1 MLIYDRLSSVKKAV
15 KISSLPNHIEL
26 GRYYVLDEKGRERD
40 LTEKLIDI
48 GTEKQ
53 IVQELLSPKKDSSRQ
68 LFNQFYDDISG
79 NNGSFIEVIPLI
91 QEVGEKV
98 PLNSF
103 EEKLEKELFHLE
115 EILRQP
121 HFLLT
126 RDITKVNVSRAKR
139 ISNKSYQ
146 YLASH
151 TEDWQQKTVVSFK
164 PSRLLTEELF
174 EYYDIYENQIFTAF
188 LRRTARHLSTRID
201 LLKDITGVLD
211 DRDCLFENRSDDK
224 GWYKKIERNLTL
236 ISRVFK
242 RGITD
247 DSGDLAHTHKLLAEH
262 TRMVLCDLQR
272 RISLLL
278 SSELV
283 KNVNSITARNLMTD
297 TEVKATNVTINHKH
311 YRYLRDLWKELNHY
325 QVIKKEEEELQYEQT
340 TIQGVRDYAKAAI
353 RYTVENCLDYIISGD
368 YNHWK
373 AQRDNSSTIAFDE
386 LSDRTF
392 KLSIGTHSIKLVVL
406 ASAISDELENIS
418 SDTVVLYYPGKDC
431 SVIDIKP
438 NRIAINPYQADSV
451 ERIGRLVK
459 TRLIVDLV
467 DKIHRPY
474 KFPSK
479 LLPYLAFLNQDFV
492 EFDTKRFEYYFVK
505 YPDRLVFDPIGRQ
518 MDANKDFAN
527 KKYSER
533 VELKELMK
541 ALVDSINVEGES
553 IKSALKCPDC
563 ASPYSSYI
571 NSSLNHLQC
580 DCGFVLSI
588 HKDEIT
594 LCNMDEKYRD
604 LSDTDWGMDRII
616 IKTNA

>member
-1 MLIYDRLSSVKKAV
+1 MLIYDRLSTENKLVKF
-15 KISSLPNHIEL
+15 SSLPNHIEL
-26 GRYYVLDEKGRERD
+26 GRYYVVDEKGKERD
-40 LTEKLIDI
+40 LTESLIDV
-48 GTEKQ
+48 GTGKQ
-53 IVQELLSPKKDSSRQ
+53 VLQELLSPKKDSSRQ

-79 NNGSFIEVIPLI
+79 NKGEVIEVIPLI
-91 QEVGEKV
+91 QEVVEKV

-164 PSRLLTEELF
+164 PSRLLSEELY
-174 EYYDIYENQIFTAF
+174 EYYDIYENQILAAF
-188 LRRTARHLSTRID
+188 LRRTARHLSTRIEQ
-201 LLKDITGVLD
+201 LKDITGVLD
-211 DRDCLFENRSDDK
+211 DRECLFENRNDDK

-247 DSGDLAHTHKLLAEH
+247 DSGELAHTHKLIAAH

-278 SSELV
+278 SSDLV
-283 KNVNSITARNLMTD
+283 KNVNSVTAHNLMTD
-297 TEVKATNVTINHKH
+297 KEVKATNVTINHKH
-311 YRYLRDLWKELNHY
+311 YRYLRGLWKELNHY
-325 QVIKKEEEELQYEQT
+325 QVIKKEEEELNYEQT

-353 RYTVENCLDYIISGD
+353 RYTVEDCLDYILNGD
-368 YNHWK
+368 YSHWT
-373 AQRDNSSTIAFDE
+373 AQKENSSAIVFE
-386 LSDRTF
+386 EKSDKTF
-392 KLSIGTHSIKLVVL
+392 KLTIGKHSIKIVVF
-406 ASAISDELENIS
+406 ASGISDELGSIP

-431 SVIDIKP
+431 PVIDVKP
-438 NRIAINPYQADSV
+438 NRIAINPYQVDSV
-451 ERIGRLVK
+451 ERIGRMIKTQLIFNLVNE
-459 TRLIVDLV
+459 
-467 DKIHRPY
+467 IHEPH

-479 LLPYLAFLNQDFV
+479 LLPYLVYLDQTFL
-492 EFDTKRFEYYFVK
+492 EFDTTRFEYSFTK
-505 YPDRLVFDPIGRQ
+505 FPSRLVYDSIARQ
-518 MDANKDFAN
+518 MDSDKEFAN
-527 KKYSER
+527 RKYSEKQ
-533 VELKELMK
+533 ELKEKMK
-541 ALVDSINVEGES
+541 ALVEDINAVGES
-553 IKSALKCPDC
+553 IKRMLKCPDC
-563 ASPYSSYI
+563 STPYSSYI

-588 HKDEIT
+588 RKDGIA

-604 LSDTDWGMDRII
+604 LSDTDWGMDRIVI
-616 IKTNA
+616 RTTT

>member
-53 IVQELLSPKKDSSRQ
+53 IFQELLSPKKDSSRQ

-224 GWYKKIERNLTL
+224 GWYKKIERNLT
-236 ISRVFK
+236 SRSTVSK
-242 RGITD
+242 W
-247 DSGDLAHTHKLLAEH
+247 L
-262 TRMVLCDLQR
+262 
-272 RISLLL
+272 
-278 SSELV
+278 
-283 KNVNSITARNLMTD
+283 
-297 TEVKATNVTINHKH
+297 TI
-311 YRYLRDLWKELNHY
+311 
-325 QVIKKEEEELQYEQT
+325 
-340 TIQGVRDYAKAAI
+340 
-353 RYTVENCLDYIISGD
+353 
-368 YNHWK
+368 
-373 AQRDNSSTIAFDE
+373 
-386 LSDRTF
+386 
-392 KLSIGTHSIKLVVL
+392 
-406 ASAISDELENIS
+406 
-418 SDTVVLYYPGKDC
+418 
-431 SVIDIKP
+431 
-438 NRIAINPYQADSV
+438 
-451 ERIGRLVK
+451 
-459 TRLIVDLV
+459 
-467 DKIHRPY
+467 
-474 KFPSK
+474 
-479 LLPYLAFLNQDFV
+479 
-492 EFDTKRFEYYFVK
+492 
-505 YPDRLVFDPIGRQ
+505 
-518 MDANKDFAN
+518 
-527 KKYSER
+527 
-533 VELKELMK
+533 
-541 ALVDSINVEGES
+541 
-553 IKSALKCPDC
+553 
-563 ASPYSSYI
+563 
-571 NSSLNHLQC
+571 
-580 DCGFVLSI
+580 
-588 HKDEIT
+588 
-594 LCNMDEKYRD
+594 
-604 LSDTDWGMDRII
+604 
-616 IKTNA
+616 